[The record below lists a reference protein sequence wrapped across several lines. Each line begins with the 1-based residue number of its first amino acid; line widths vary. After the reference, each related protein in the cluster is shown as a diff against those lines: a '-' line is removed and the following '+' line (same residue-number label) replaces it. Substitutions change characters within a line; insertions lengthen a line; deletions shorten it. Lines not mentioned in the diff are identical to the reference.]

1 MLERR
6 NEAAGTRLRRA
17 RVWRALPAMLA
28 LLAVAAPASS
38 ARLRGVGGHDAGR
51 AQHALADAAV
61 ARERTVA
68 SVSLPVPAS
77 GGLTILARVFVVKS
91 LHSKRGLPRTLT
103 LSVPRGR
110 RPPRGVVMVA
120 RAWLAKPLVH
130 GHPAYS
136 VVVEALRPAKGAHAS
151 GGGLTGEEEF
161 KLWVHFAGGQD
172 EQHEPNGDTFEYFR
186 GIGGTYKVP
195 TSHLTILNFLPP
207 PAPQCAH
214 LDVTPEGEVVPIA
227 GDSAPPTD
235 EVLSTLSSSQLARD
249 GALAAC
255 RPPAPAPFYGRMG
268 LPVPPQAPTGTGY
281 DGMLESLS
289 CPTTSLCVAGDA
301 AGDILTS
308 TDPAGG
314 AGSWNTAHVDASNGI
329 WGLSCE
335 SSTLCVAADS
345 DGNILTS
352 SNPAGGAS
360 AWSARAADAGT
371 HIYAVSC
378 VPGLCAAGDDSG
390 AILTSTNP
398 TGGTWTTTHVGGATH
413 AGHSTDGVACAS
425 SALCVADD
433 AAGNVLTAQM
443 PTGGA
448 PAWSAS
454 DIDGSSFMWPVACVA
469 GGVLCLV
476 GDANGAAFASSNP
489 TGGEWQASRVSPHA
503 VYALSCPSTALCVA
517 GDASGGVATSS
528 DPSHGGAWTLVQAD
542 PGRRIFAVSCPSVA
556 FCAAVDDSGNVL
568 TSQAPTAGTWS
579 AAHIN
584 SAPAF
589 VPPIYRPPG

>member
-6 NEAAGTRLRRA
+6 NEAAATGLRRA
-17 RVWRALPAMLA
+17 RVRRALLTMLA
-28 LLAVAAPASS
+28 LLVVAAPASS
-38 ARLRGVGGHDAGR
+38 ARPARGAGREAGR
-51 AQHALADAAV
+51 AQHALARAA
-61 ARERTVA
+61 AA
-68 SVSLPVPAS
+68 SGRKLASLSLPVPQS

-103 LSVPRGR
+103 LGVPGGR
-110 RPPRGVVMVA
+110 RRPRGVVMVA

-151 GGGLTGEEEF
+151 GEGLTGE
-161 KLWVHFAGGQD
+161 D
-172 EQHEPNGDTFEYFR
+172 ELHLSLQLASGEDERDVNGNTFEYVHT
-186 GIGGTYKVP
+186 IGGTYKVA

-207 PAPQCAH
+207 PATQCAP
-214 LDVTPEGEVVPIA
+214 LDVTPEGDVVPIA
-227 GDSAPPTD
+227 GDSAPPSD

-249 GALAAC
+249 AALAAC
-255 RPPAPAPFYGRMG
+255 RPPAPAPFYSRMG
-268 LPVPPQAPTGTGY
+268 LPVPPKAPTGTGY

-314 AGSWNTAHVDASNGI
+314 AGSWNAAHVDGSNGI
-329 WGLSCE
+329 WALSCE

-345 DGNILTS
+345 EGNILTS

-360 AWSARAADAGT
+360 AWSARAADGGT
-371 HIYAVSC
+371 HIYAISC

-398 TGGTWTTTHVGGATH
+398 TGGTWSTTHVGGGTH
-413 AGHSTDGVACAS
+413 TGHSTDGIACAS

-433 AAGNVLTAQM
+433 AAGNALTAQT
-443 PTGGA
+443 PGGA
-448 PAWSAS
+448 AAAWSVGN
-454 DIDGSSFMWPVACVA
+454 IDGSSFMWPVACVP
-469 GGVLCLV
+469 GGVVCLI
-476 GDANGAAFASSNP
+476 GDANGSAFASSNP
-489 TGGEWQASRVSPHA
+489 TGGGWQGSLVSPHA
-503 VYALSCPSTALCVA
+503 LYALSCPSTALCVA
-517 GDASGGVATSS
+517 GDASGGILTSS
-528 DPSHGGAWTLVQAD
+528 DPSHGRSWKLVQAD
-542 PGRRIFAVSCPSVA
+542 PGRRIFAVSCPNTA

-568 TSQAPTAGTWS
+568 TSKAPAAGSWS

-584 SAPAF
+584 SAPAL